1 MSDTILKSEII
12 DVKGTTKLR
21 IGDPGYFEELSSPH
35 LSQKVRT
42 RLKNITFNGNI
53 MASPSGTL
61 KISLVKD
68 EHGYDFIDVVVVQA
82 MWGEV
87 LKKYLN
93 DMYCKEKLKKK
104 YELGCD
110 HAEFEIQT
118 KYGYDLFRTGGDGY
132 YGSLYHM
139 KTNYGMILYLGFD
152 GDLFSYDEIKDRMLK
167 LFPEA

>member
-1 MSDTILKSEII
+1 MSYMILKSEII

-35 LSQKVRT
+35 LSQKART
-42 RLKNITFNGNI
+42 RLEAITFDGMI
-53 MASPSGTL
+53 TAAPSGKL
-61 KISLVKD
+61 KISLIKD
-68 EHGYDFIDVVVVQA
+68 EHGYDFIDVMVVQS

-87 LKKYLN
+87 LENYLN
-93 DMYCKEKLKKK
+93 ELFCEDKLKKK

-110 HAEFEIQT
+110 HAKFEIQT
-118 KYGYDLFRTGGDGY
+118 KYGYDLFMTGGDGY

-139 KTNYGMILYLGFD
+139 KRNYGMILYLGFD

-167 LFPEA
+167 LFPAA